1 MKYVAPIRRELGV
14 RTVFNILGPLTNPA
28 HPRMQVLGV
37 YDEYLCEPLAKV
49 LAKLG
54 VKRALVVYG
63 SDCLDEISLS
73 APTRVCELKNGNIS
87 TYTIRPEDLGFTPR
101 KKSALKGGAPARN
114 AEITRAVLE
123 GAKGAFRDA
132 AVMNA
137 AAGIYLAGKAK
148 TLVEG
153 ARRAEEAIDSGQA
166 LHVLNEFVRL
176 SKLYAADDAGAAT
189 SAGTNTAANAGASDN
204 AQHN

>member
-1 MKYVAPIRRELGV
+1 MSTEAIVSTKSL
-14 RTVFNILGPLTNPA
+14 LK
-28 HPRMQVLGV
+28 
-37 YDEYLCEPLAKV
+37 D
-49 LAKLG
+49 
-54 VKRALVVYG
+54 G
-63 SDCLDEISLS
+63 S
-73 APTRVCELKNGNIS
+73 IS
-87 TYTIRPEDLGFTPR
+87 TYTIRPEDFGFTPCE
-101 KKSALKGGAPARN
+101 KSALKGGTPSRN

-132 AVMNA
+132 GVMNA

-176 SKLYAADDAGAAT
+176 SKIYAADDAGAA
-189 SAGTNTAANAGASDN
+189 AGAGASDN
-204 AQHN
+204 VQHN